1 MLDDNL
7 RSYISGFAQIK
18 AYKNAQRA
26 WNLSYGNVGVAMP
39 LANIKNA
46 AGHSI
51 GRLFGL
57 LLFILIGSALLGPV
71 ANATTGITIAHS
83 GFTPNANVTA
93 TPGFVPLIQ
102 VLPLVFVG
110 VVLGFAVDELGSVL

>member
-1 MLDDNL
+1 MN
-7 RSYISGFAQIK
+7 SYRRQ
-18 AYKNAQRA
+18 QTA
-26 WNLSYGNVGVAMP
+26 WNLSYGGGSVDLSGLRTNAVGG
-39 LANIKNA
+39 
-46 AGHSI
+46 AGGHI

-57 LLFILIGSALLGPV
+57 LLFILIGASLLGPV

-102 VLPLVFVG
+102 VLPLVFIG
-110 VVLGFAVDELGSVL
+110 VVLGFGIDELSSVL